1 MRYSLAFAA
10 LALRGLGLAQ
20 TVVLDDGGNTSALLS
35 NIDPADIAAIQD
47 PDVLGPPIGVPD
59 TATINFDEASATS
72 SVLALVATATDAQT
86 DIITSTADASAATQ
100 TVFAK
105 RSPVGGSTSN
115 VHRRDLSYPVDTSSY
130 DIPLGYTPAF
140 TNYQRSTQGRGYL
153 TYQTLSKYDPALC
166 IKACDKIS
174 SCAFANI
181 YIEKDPDSNGNP
193 VDIIKCSLYS
203 MPQTNVTATNS
214 GQWRGKFHVLIT
226 GSNGYNK
233 ATVPVAPT
241 GYSLQTLPSAIN
253 ASVWDRAGQWK
264 FIQGVYLSTYDPA
277 LCAAACDK
285 QTQLDRAAS
294 SDDCNYKTC
303 AYANLYVLSEDGV
316 PKTVV
321 CALYTE
327 ATDASNAT
335 INSYSAS
342 THLYQVSNSVALT
355 NTSAVAAGYPQYC
368 APIASDISYLN
379 NAGSDFCT
387 SYLGYVAPTDTVTKT
402 ITPLTSTIHATSTQF
417 TTITT
422 TYSTTTITS
431 TAPAQNQKRQES
443 ADGQVIYS
451 DVPYAYITNGTI
463 VVAPTAYASFTDAY
477 ANSTATGIFKRTA
490 SQTSIPVPSSIVGW
504 PAVKVSAACSQVATG
519 RSTTT
524 STVTAATPLL
534 TKSDVTA
541 TVTQTQSA
549 VATETTCVGTRTGL
563 TGQSGKVNMGN
574 WNFGFTS
581 LSAAIAPGPSVT
593 ETFVVTNFREGA
605 SYLYHPKSGQ
615 CATVQPGPN
624 SSVAGQKYT
633 GGLVKLAPC
642 GCSAVPA
649 ENQAWLSGTS
659 LFNGQC
665 LMAIG
670 DRASYGVN
678 KATSGFYS
686 AKNNFGS
693 NPVSLVAGDGACFF
707 LSI

>member
-1 MRYSLAFAA
+1 MRYSLACAA
-10 LALRGLGLAQ
+10 LALRGLSLAQ
-20 TVVLDDGGNTSALLS
+20 TVVLDDGGDTSALLS

-47 PDVLGPPIGVPD
+47 PEILGSPISVPD
-59 TATINFDEASATS
+59 AATIDFDEALATR

-86 DIITSTADASAATQ
+86 NIITSTADASAAIQ

-105 RSPVGGSTSN
+105 RNSVGGSTGK

-166 IKACDKIS
+166 TKACDKIS

-193 VDIIKCSLYS
+193 VDVIKCSLYS

-214 GQWRGKFHVLIT
+214 GQWRGKFHVIIT

-233 ATVPVAPT
+233 AAVPLAPT

-264 FIQGVYLSTYDPA
+264 FIQGVYLNTYDPA

-342 THLYQVSNSVALT
+342 THLYQVSNSIALT

-379 NAGSDFCT
+379 SAGPDFCT

-402 ITPLTSTIHATSTQF
+402 ITPLTSTIHATSTKF

-431 TAPAQNQKRQES
+431 TVQNNKRQES
-443 ADGQVIYS
+443 SDGQVVYS
-451 DVPYAYITNGTI
+451 DVPCAYNTNGTV
-463 VVAPTAYASFTDAY
+463 VVAPTAYASLTNVY
-477 ANSTATGIFKRTA
+477 ANSTATGLSKRTA
-490 SQTSIPVPSSIVGW
+490 SQAFIPVPSSIAGW
-504 PAVKVSAACSQVATG
+504 PAIKVSAACSQVATG

-524 STVTAATPLL
+524 TTITAATPLL

-541 TVTQTQSA
+541 TMTETQSA

-563 TGQSGKVNMGN
+563 TGTSGTINMGN
-574 WNFGFTS
+574 WNLGFTS
-581 LSAAIAPGPSVT
+581 SDKSMAAGPSVKD
-593 ETFVVTNFREGA
+593 TFVLTNFRGGA
-605 SYLYHPKSGQ
+605 SYLYHPNSGQ
-615 CATVQPGPN
+615 CATIQSGPN

-633 GGLVKLAPC
+633 GGSVKLAPC
-642 GCSAVPA
+642 GCSAVPP
-649 ENQAWLSGTS
+649 ENQAWLSGN
-659 LFNGQC
+659 LFSGQC
-665 LMAIG
+665 LKPIG
-670 DRASYGVN
+670 DRASYGV
-678 KATSGFYS
+678 SGFYS
-686 AKNNFGS
+686 AVNNFGT
-693 NPVSLVAGDGACFF
+693 NPVGLAAGDGACFF
-707 LSI
+707 FSI